1 MTTTFSLFT
10 TDISDLGLSTRVANL
25 LKRHKIR
32 TAADLASFSAEE
44 LVTINQMG
52 EKGLHEV
59 VAALGRLGYCLQKDL
74 NGMSGSSA
82 KISSM
87 LRLITT
93 KLTTKEIQSLKRILN
108 QLT

>member
-1 MTTTFSLFT
+1 MTSLGT
-10 TDISDLGLSTRVANL
+10 HISDLQLSTRVSHL
-25 LKRHKIR
+25 LQRNNIR
-32 TAADLASFSAEE
+32 YVADLVTFSAEE
-44 LVTINQMG
+44 LLAINQMG

-59 VAALGRLGYCLQKDL
+59 VVALGRLGYGLQKDL

-93 KLTTKEIQSLKRILN
+93 KLTTSEIQSLKRLLE